1 MISVGLGIDAHPLV
15 ESKPLILGGVDVS
28 FDKGLDGHSDGDVLI
43 HAVIDSILGGSIGG
57 DIGTMFPSTDSRWKD
72 ISSLTLLKQAF
83 DKVKRE
89 GWMLSNL
96 DATIVAERP
105 LLQPFIHRM
114 IDNLD
119 RILCPTSKR
128 INIKATTMDKM
139 GFVGRGE
146 GISALAIALLVKAI

>member
-1 MISVGLGIDAHPLV
+1 MISVGLGIDAHPLI
-15 ESKPLILGGVDVS
+15 ENKSLILGGVDVS
-28 FDKGLDGHSDGDVLI
+28 FDKGLDGHSDGDVLT

-72 ISSLTLLKQAF
+72 ISSLALLKQVF
-83 DKVKRE
+83 DEVKRE

-105 LLQPFIHRM
+105 LLQPFLHRM
-114 IDNLD
+114 IDNLAT
-119 RILCPTSKR
+119 ILCPTSKR

-146 GISALAIALLVKAI
+146 GISVFAIALLVKAI